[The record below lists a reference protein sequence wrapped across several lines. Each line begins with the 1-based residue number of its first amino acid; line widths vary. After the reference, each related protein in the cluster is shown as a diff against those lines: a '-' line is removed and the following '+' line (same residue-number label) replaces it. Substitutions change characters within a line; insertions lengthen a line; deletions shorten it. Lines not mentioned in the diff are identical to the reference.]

1 MHFLGLTG
9 LGGRPWAWL
18 GVQHRARF
26 GVLGFASQLRHQLGA
41 GDAVHVQGL
50 GQAAHHGGGELVL
63 ADGSVV
69 LNVLNKR

>member
-9 LGGRPWAWL
+9 LGGRPGAWL

-50 GQAAHHGGGELVL
+50 GQPAHHGGGELVL
-63 ADGSVV
+63 AKWGPI
-69 LNVLNKR
+69 LNILNER